1 MSSTL
6 ASSRSAVA
14 LSDSKISFLHKKIS
28 NIRASLADFET
39 IPGSRSAAAQ
49 MDCNTQTNHSI
60 VSPHLYFLTSTP
72 PSPPTPPPQ
81 PFPISQSPAA
91 SSEEQ
96 LLNEEEVAKRK
107 MEIEAIQQQLFV
119 SALVDIEAE
128 VTSPEFRAAFDAA
141 TSGVGIESYRKMND
155 LPLDAQVKAAVSVST
170 ATPLTLPPCSPFS
183 PTT

>member
-1 MSSTL
+1 
-6 ASSRSAVA
+6 
-14 LSDSKISFLHKKIS
+14 
-28 NIRASLADFET
+28 
-39 IPGSRSAAAQ
+39 
-49 MDCNTQTNHSI
+49 
-60 VSPHLYFLTSTP
+60 
-72 PSPPTPPPQ
+72 
-81 PFPISQSPAA
+81 
-91 SSEEQ
+91 
-96 LLNEEEVAKRK
+96 LNEEEVAKRK